1 MRGVSTLITSLPTF
15 MGSFSFFGDEL
26 HMIGHGL
33 GHMVSNLIDYRHSKR
48 FMKKGARQYSFEVNT
63 QFSQKDFVEQ
73 VDQWIR
79 ESKPTTPT
87 AFDFSFDP
95 RRGFFRA
102 VDWQFFLL
110 HIVPAMIVPYL
121 RYDNAKEALM
131 NLSNACAIS
140 LQKSITPN
148 ELSRMKR

>member
-1 MRGVSTLITSLPTF
+1 MRGVSSLITFLPTF

-33 GHMVSNLIDYRHSKR
+33 GNMISNLIDFRHCKR
-48 FMKKGARQYSFEVNT
+48 FMKKGSGEYTFDVSPRYT
-63 QFSQKDFVEQ
+63 QKNFAEQ
-73 VDQWIR
+73 LDQWIR

-95 RRGFFRA
+95 RIGFFRT

-110 HIVPAMIVPYL
+110 HIVPAMVVPHL
-121 RYDNAKEALM
+121 KYDDAKEALM

-140 LQKSITPN
+140 LQKFITPS
-148 ELSRMKR
+148 ELSKMKR